1 MDTRLEADLQSAR
14 EVFAPAVALAACPN
28 GRAEAVDVGRARA
41 CHPRAIPGASPG
53 RDPEPRRGPTFPMR
67 KTAAFTAMSPWIRAS
82 AALTVD
88 ERCVFSETA
97 G

>member
-14 EVFAPAVALAACPN
+14 EVFAPAMALAACPN
-28 GRAEAVDVGRARA
+28 GRAEAVDVGCAEA
-41 CHPRAIPGASPG
+41 CHPRAIPGPSPR
-53 RDPEPRRGPTFPMR
+53 RDPGPRRGPAFRLR
-67 KTAAFTAMSPWIRAS
+67 KMAAFTALPWWILVSAS
-82 AALTVD
+82 LTVD